1 MHLDRRVLLGGFCAT
16 VVPLRARADTAAPAT
31 AKKSAAPD
39 GWITL
44 EARPDNLRLVPE
56 PAAATAVWTF
66 GGSVPGPVLRIR
78 KGEELKVRLVNAL
91 PQPTTLCWHGV
102 RCPNGVAGVAGLTQ
116 KAVQPGESFEY
127 RFTPPDAG
135 LFWYHPHAWPF
146 SAEQVGRGLYGLLVV
161 DEPVPPPADHELLL
175 VIDDWALDPQGQ
187 LRADFATGEG
197 AARDGHVGALL
208 SLNSHPVPLAMPFPP
223 GSRVRLRLL
232 NAAGARIVVAGFE
245 GAHPM
250 VQAIDGQPCEIF
262 EPVRQTIP
270 IGPGAR
276 FDITFDL
283 PGEAGKIV
291 RLMLRGDGAPDQPLL
306 ALKTEGDAIKPRP
319 PIAALPAN
327 GALPTAIPLERAL
340 KMTLVMDG
348 GAKPTPAPAATT
360 AKPGP
365 RAAASPPSA
374 PAPAPIAPASTPAR
388 LWTINGVSSDGFSGK
403 PLFTVKRGAAVSL
416 SLVNRSAFPQQ
427 IHIGGHVMRLLHDLD
442 DGWEPYWRDAV
453 LIAEGRTK
461 HVAFIADNPGK
472 WALESL
478 VLDRQVTGLA
488 AWFEVT

>member
-16 VVPLRARADTAAPAT
+16 LVPLRAGAEAAPPAT
-31 AKKSAAPD
+31 DKTSAAPD

-44 EARPDNLRLVPE
+44 EARPGTLRLAPE

-102 RCPNGVAGVAGLTQ
+102 RGPNAMDGVAGLTQ

-161 DEPVPPPADHELLL
+161 DEPAPPLADQELL
-175 VIDDWALDPQGQ
+175 VVVDDWALDAQGQ
-187 LRADFATGEG
+187 LRTDFAKGEA
-197 AARDGHVGALL
+197 AARDGHIGALV
-208 SLNSHPVPLAMPFPP
+208 SLNSHPAPLAMPCKT
-223 GSRVRLRLL
+223 GSRVWLRLL
-232 NAAGARIVVAGFE
+232 NAAGARIVIAGFE

-262 EPVRQTIP
+262 TPVRQTIP

-276 FDITFDL
+276 FDIMFDL
-283 PGEAGKIV
+283 PGEAGTTV
-291 RLMLRGDGAPDQPLL
+291 RLMLRGDGVPDQPLL
-306 ALKTEGDAIKPRP
+306 VLKTEGDAIKPHP

-327 GALPTAIPLERAL
+327 GALPAAIPLERAL
-340 KMTLVMDG
+340 KMTLVIDG
-348 GAKPTPAPAATT
+348 GAKPAAST
-360 AKPGP
+360 AK
-365 RAAASPPSA
+365 ASPPSTAA
-374 PAPAPIAPASTPAR
+374 PAAPASDPAH

-427 IHIGGHVMRLLHDLD
+427 IHVHGHVMRLLHDLD

-488 AWFEVT
+488 GWFEVT